1 MIKQIKSLTKL
12 QLKNLYG
19 LNVFLFTKDKK
30 EKARKGSLLIIYIF
44 LILMACGYI
53 GLATFGYISLGLG
66 EMIPAYLIMLSSFMI
81 LFFVIFKAGSV
92 IFQKNAYDILC
103 SLPLS
108 QTAIVVSRFI
118 RMYVEHLLL
127 AFVVMASGVFVY
139 GVMERPGISFYL
151 IGILVTLFIPLIP
164 ITIATFLGTVIT
176 AIASRMKHKSMVSA
190 FLSILLIAGIMFGG
204 SKLSAME
211 EDFSVEMLQNM
222 LDMVSAVIEK
232 MYPPAIWLGDAMLS
246 GNFLNCLL
254 CVAGALLV
262 FAITMA
268 VVSANFQWICR
279 GLYSVRAKH
288 DYQLEGLEKQ
298 SILGALYGRELRRYF
313 SSSVYVTNTIIG
325 PIMAVIFSASV
336 LVMGVDKMQQVLE
349 IPINIKGA
357 IPFVLAGILSMM
369 PATSTS
375 ISMEGKEWWIIKS
388 LPIKTKAVLDGKILL
403 NLSLIL
409 PFFVVSEVLLTIALK
424 PDFMELVWMIV
435 IPVVLTLFGLVFGI
449 TVNLK
454 MPVFNWEN
462 EVTVVKQSASSMLGG
477 LGGIVMALLCVV
489 PVLLI
494 PSEYTSLLEAIV
506 CVVVVCLTAFLY
518 KKNSGVNLQEL

>member
-19 LNVFLFTKDKK
+19 LNVVRFTKDKK
-30 EKARKGSLLIIYIF
+30 EKTRKASLLIIYIF

-53 GLATFGYISLGLG
+53 GIATFGYILLGLA

-81 LFFVIFKAGSV
+81 LFFAIFKAGSV

-118 RMYVEHLLL
+118 RMYVENLLL
-127 AFVVMASGVFVY
+127 SFIVMVSGILVY
-139 GVMERPGISFYL
+139 GVMERPEISFYL
-151 IGILVTLFIPLIP
+151 IGIIVTLFIPLIP
-164 ITIATFLGTVIT
+164 ITIATFLGAVIT

-190 FLSILLIAGIMFGG
+190 ILSILLFLGIMFGT
-204 SKLSAME
+204 SHLSAME
-211 EDFSVEMLQNM
+211 DEFSVEMLQNL
-222 LDMVSAVIEK
+222 LDRVFSLIES
-232 MYPPAIWLGDAMLS
+232 MYPPAIWLGNAMLS
-246 GNFLNCLL
+246 GNFLNCVL
-254 CVAGALLV
+254 CVVGALLV
-262 FAITMA
+262 FVITMM

-279 GLYSVRAKH
+279 GLYSIRAKH
-288 DYQLEGLEKQ
+288 DYQLEGLKKQ
-298 SILGALYGRELRRYF
+298 SVLRALYGRELRRYF
-313 SSSVYVTNTIIG
+313 SSSIYVTNTIIG
-325 PIMAVIFSASV
+325 PIMAVLFSASV

-477 LGGIVMALLCVV
+477 LGGIVMALVCVV